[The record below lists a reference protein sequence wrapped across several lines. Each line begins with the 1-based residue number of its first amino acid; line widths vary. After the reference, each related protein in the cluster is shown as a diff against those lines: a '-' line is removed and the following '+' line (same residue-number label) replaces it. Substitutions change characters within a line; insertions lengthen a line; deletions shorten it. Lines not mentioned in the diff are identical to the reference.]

1 MALYRITVKKQMYTS
16 QGVLEPGMSVQ
27 VSSFTIADPLLIDYG
42 NLVNNA
48 FLRIYGIDL
57 KKANALN
64 GLVLESERIG

>member
-1 MALYRITVKKQMYTS
+1 MALYKVTVKKQMLTN

-27 VSSFTIADPLLIDYG
+27 VSSMILADPIMIDYG

-57 KKANALN
+57 KQANALN
-64 GLVLESERIG
+64 GLVLDSERIG

>member
-1 MALYRITVKKQMYTS
+1 MALYKVTVKKQMYTS

-27 VSSFTIADPLLIDYG
+27 VSSFTIADPIMIDYG

-64 GLVLESERIG
+64 GLVLKSERIG

>member
-1 MALYRITVKKQMYTS
+1 MALYKVSVKKQMYTS

-27 VSSFTIADPLLIDYG
+27 VSSFSIADPLLIDYG

-57 KKANALN
+57 KKANVLN

>member
-57 KKANALN
+57 KQANALN
-64 GLVLESERIG
+64 SLVLESKRIG